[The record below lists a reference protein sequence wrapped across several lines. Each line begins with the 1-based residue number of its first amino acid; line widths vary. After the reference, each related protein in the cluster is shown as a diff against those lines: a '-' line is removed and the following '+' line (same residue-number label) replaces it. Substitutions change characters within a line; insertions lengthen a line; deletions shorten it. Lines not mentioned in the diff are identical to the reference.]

1 MPAFSFRSAPGRA
14 SAIVLTLFALATSG
28 ALAAVPAE
36 TKPAPASSNLDAP
49 LFYQLLLGEI
59 ELRNG
64 DTATAYQLLLDAAK
78 RAKDEALFR
87 RVTDIALQA
96 RAGDQALAAVLA
108 WRQAIPDSQEALRY
122 QVQLLVALNRVGEA
136 DEPLT
141 TLLTKAPRPALP
153 AMIDAVP
160 RFLGRSADR
169 AGVAALIERAM
180 KPFADDPETRT
191 SALVAT
197 GRGWLA
203 AGDTA
208 KALAFA
214 QRAAAANPAADGPA
228 LLALDLLPA
237 TPAAEAI
244 VTARVATAP
253 SSPAVRLLYVR
264 TLAASQR
271 LADAAEQV
279 TALTQSDPG
288 LAPPWL
294 TLGALDL
301 ELNRPKEATIALET
315 YVRLVEGG
323 APVTFG
329 AAPVAPVPP
338 AGDDEDED
346 DTPST
351 ASSALTQAWLL
362 LSQAAEQQGDLAG
375 AERWLAKI
383 DDPQRAL
390 DVQSRR
396 ASLLAKQGRM
406 AEARELIRRVPE
418 RTSADARA
426 KLMAEAELL
435 REAKQW
441 SEAEKVLAQA
451 NKAFPDDTDL
461 LYEQAMIEEKL
472 DKMDDMERL
481 LRRVIELKPNHQH
494 AYNALGYSL
503 ADRKIRLDEARA
515 LIQKALDLS
524 PGEPY
529 ITDSMG
535 WVEYRLGHREEAIR
549 LLRVAYQ
556 SRPDPEIAAH
566 LGEVLWT
573 DGKTE
578 EARRVWREARAR
590 DASNDVL
597 RETLVR
603 LRVDDL

>member
-1 MPAFSFRSAPGRA
+1 MPAFSFRSAPGCA
-14 SAIVLTLFALATSG
+14 SGFALAMLALATSTT
-28 ALAAVPAE
+28 LAAVPAKMTPE
-36 TKPAPASSNLDAP
+36 IASSNLDAP

-64 DTATAYQLLLDAAK
+64 DTATAYQLLLDAAR

-108 WRQAIPDSQEALRY
+108 WRQAIPESQEALRY
-122 QVQLLVALNRVGEA
+122 QVQLLVALNRIGEA

-141 TLLTKAPRPALP
+141 TLLKRAPRPALP
-153 AMIDAVP
+153 GMIDAVP

-180 KPFADDPETRT
+180 KPFAEDPETKT
-191 SALVAT
+191 VALVAT

-208 KALAFA
+208 KALALA
-214 QRAAAANPAADGPA
+214 QRAAEASPSADGPA

-244 VTARVATAP
+244 VTARVATPP

-271 LADAAEQV
+271 IADAAQQV
-279 TALTQSDPG
+279 GALTQSDPS

-294 TLGALDL
+294 TLGALEL
-301 ELNRPKEATIALET
+301 ELHHPKEATTALET

-323 APVTFG
+323 APVAFG
-329 AAPVAPVPP
+329 AAPAAPVPV
-338 AGDDEDED
+338 ADDDED

-351 ASSALTQAWLL
+351 PSGALTQAWLL
-362 LSQAAEQQGDLAG
+362 LSQAAEEQGDLAG
-375 AERWLAKI
+375 AERWLTRI
-383 DDPQRAL
+383 DDSQRAL

-396 ASLLAKQGRM
+396 ASLLVKQGKM

-418 RTSADARA
+418 RTPTDARA
-426 KLMAEAELL
+426 KLIAEAELL

-451 NKAFPDDTDL
+451 NKTFPDDTDL

-472 DKMDDMERL
+472 DRLGDMERL

-503 ADRKIRLDEARA
+503 ADRKIRLPEARL
-515 LIQKALDLS
+515 LIQKALELS
-524 PGEPY
+524 PGEPF

-556 SRPDPEIAAH
+556 ARPDPEIAAH
-566 LGEVLWT
+566 LGEVLWS
-573 DGKTE
+573 DGQTE
-578 EARRVWREARAR
+578 EARRVWREGRSR
-590 DASNDVL
+590 DSSNDVL
-597 RETLVR
+597 RETLAR
-603 LRVDDL
+603 LRVDL

>member
-1 MPAFSFRSAPGRA
+1 MPAFSLRSAPGRA
-14 SAIVLTLFALATSG
+14 AGFALALLAFAAAP
-28 ALAAVPAE
+28 ALAAVAPDPDAE
-36 TKPAPASSNLDAP
+36 LTRSNLDAP

-59 ELRNG
+59 ELRSG

-78 RAKDEALFR
+78 RAKDESLFR

-108 WRQAIPDSQEALRY
+108 WRQALPESQEALRY
-122 QVQLLVALNRVGEA
+122 QVQLLVALNRVAEA

-141 TLLTKAPRPALP
+141 TLLKQAPKPALP

-180 KPFADDPETRT
+180 KPFAADPETSA

-214 QRAAAANPAADGPA
+214 QRAAAANPAADAPA
-228 LLALDLLPA
+228 LLALDLLPG

-244 VTARVATAP
+244 VTARVATPP
-253 SSPAVRLLYVR
+253 SSAGVRLLYVR

-271 LADAAEQV
+271 LADAAVQAG
-279 TALTQSDPG
+279 ALTQSDPK

-301 ELNRPKEATIALET
+301 ELKRPKEATVALET
-315 YVRLVEGG
+315 YVSLVENG
-323 APVTFG
+323 APVGFG
-329 AAPVAPVPP
+329 PAPVAPV
-338 AGDDEDED
+338 AAASDDDDD
-346 DTPST
+346 DTPAT
-351 ASSALTQAWLL
+351 ASGALTQAWLL
-362 LSQAAEQQGDLAG
+362 LSQASEQQGDLAG

-383 DDPQRAL
+383 DDSQRAL

-396 ASLLAKQGRM
+396 ASLLVKQGRM

-418 RTSADARA
+418 RAPGDARA
-426 KLMAEAELL
+426 KLLAEAELL

-441 SEAEKVLAQA
+441 NEAEKVLAQA

-472 DKMDDMERL
+472 DRLDEMEHL
-481 LRRVIELKPNHQH
+481 LRRVIELKPDHQH

-503 ADRKIRLDEARA
+503 ADRKIRLPEARQ

-524 PGEPY
+524 PGEPF

-535 WVEYRLGHREEAIR
+535 WVEYRLGNRDEAIR

-566 LGEVLWT
+566 LGEVLWSE
-573 DGKTE
+573 GKTD
-578 EARRVWREARAR
+578 EARRVWREGRSR
-590 DASNDVL
+590 DSSNDVL
-597 RETLVR
+597 RETLAR
-603 LRVDDL
+603 LRVDL

>member
-1 MPAFSFRSAPGRA
+1 MPAFSIRSAPGRITGLA
-14 SAIVLTLFALATSG
+14 LVLFAFSTGST
-28 ALAAVPAE
+28 LAAVPAE
-36 TKPAPASSNLDAP
+36 MIPEVANSNLDAP

-64 DTATAYQLLLDAAK
+64 DRATAYQLLLDAAR

-108 WRQAIPDSQEALRY
+108 WRQALPDSQEALRY
-122 QVQLLVALNRVGEA
+122 QVQLLVALNRLAEA

-141 TLLTKAPRPALP
+141 TLLKQAPRPALP
-153 AMIDAVP
+153 GMIEAVP

-169 AGVAALIERAM
+169 AGVATLVERAM
-180 KPFADDPETRT
+180 KPFDDDPETRT
-191 SALVAT
+191 VALVAT
-197 GRGWLA
+197 GRSWLA
-203 AGDTA
+203 AGDAA
-208 KALAFA
+208 KALDFA
-214 QRAAAANPAADGPA
+214 RRAAAAGPSDDGPA
-228 LLALDLLPA
+228 LLALDMLPA
-237 TPAAEAI
+237 TPAAEVI
-244 VTARVATAP
+244 VTARIATPP

-271 LADAAEQV
+271 LVDAALQV
-279 TALTQSDPG
+279 DALTRSDPT

-294 TLGALDL
+294 TLGALQL
-301 ELNRPKEATIALET
+301 ELHRPKEATAALET

-323 APVTFG
+323 APVAFG
-329 AAPVAPVPP
+329 AAPAAPAP
-338 AGDDEDED
+338 ANDDDED

-351 ASSALTQAWLL
+351 PGTALTQAWLL
-362 LSQAAEQQGDLAG
+362 LSQAAEEQGDLAG
-375 AERWLAKI
+375 AERWLARI
-383 DDPQRAL
+383 DDSQRAL

-396 ASLLAKQGRM
+396 ASLLAKQGKM

-418 RTSADARA
+418 RSAGDARA
-426 KLMAEAELL
+426 KLVAEAELL

-441 SEAEKVLAQA
+441 GDAEKVLGQA

-461 LYEQAMIEEKL
+461 LYEQAMLEEKL
-472 DKMDDMERL
+472 DRLDDMERL

-503 ADRKIRLDEARA
+503 ADRKIRLPEARA
-515 LIQKALDLS
+515 LIQKALELS
-524 PGEPY
+524 PGEPF

-556 SRPDPEIAAH
+556 ARPDPEIAAH
-566 LGEVLWT
+566 LGEVLWSE
-573 DGKTE
+573 GKTE
-578 EARRVWREARAR
+578 EARRVWREGRAR
-590 DASNDVL
+590 DSSNDVL
-597 RETLVR
+597 RETLAR
-603 LRVDDL
+603 LRVEL

>member
-1 MPAFSFRSAPGRA
+1 MPAFSIRSAPGRVSGLA
-14 SAIVLTLFALATSG
+14 LALFAFATG
-28 ALAAVPAE
+28 TTLAAVPAE
-36 TKPAPASSNLDAP
+36 TKAEITNSNLDAP

-64 DTATAYQLLLDAAK
+64 EKATAYQLLLDAAR

-108 WRQAIPDSQEALRY
+108 WRQALPDSQEALRY

-136 DEPLT
+136 DEPLS
-141 TLLTKAPRPALP
+141 TLLKQAPRPALP
-153 AMIDAVP
+153 GMIDAVP
-160 RFLGRSADR
+160 RFVGRSADR
-169 AGVAALIERAM
+169 AGVAAL
-180 KPFADDPETRT
+180 
-191 SALVAT
+191 VAT
-197 GRGWLA
+197 GRSWLA

-208 KALAFA
+208 KALEFA
-214 QRAAAANPAADGPA
+214 QRAAAAAPSADGPA
-228 LLALDLLPA
+228 LLALDMLPA

-244 VTARVATAP
+244 VTARVATSP

-271 LADAAEQV
+271 LADAALQV
-279 TALTQSDPG
+279 GALTRSDPT

-294 TLGALDL
+294 TLGALEL
-301 ELNRPKEATIALET
+301 ELHRPKQATTALET

-323 APVTFG
+323 AAVTFG
-329 AAPVAPVPP
+329 TAPAAPAPVA
-338 AGDDEDED
+338 DDDDD

-351 ASSALTQAWLL
+351 PGSALTQAWLL
-362 LSQAAEQQGDLAG
+362 LSQAAEEQGDLAG
-375 AERWLAKI
+375 AERWLARI
-383 DDPQRAL
+383 DDSQRAL

-396 ASLLAKQGRM
+396 ASLLVKQGKM

-418 RTSADARA
+418 RMAGDARA
-426 KLMAEAELL
+426 KLLAEAELL

-441 SEAEKVLAQA
+441 GEAEKVLAQA

-461 LYEQAMIEEKL
+461 LYEQAMLEEKL
-472 DKMDDMERL
+472 DRLDDMERL

-503 ADRKIRLDEARA
+503 ADRKIRLPEARL
-515 LIQKALDLS
+515 LIQKALELS
-524 PGEPY
+524 PGEPF

-556 SRPDPEIAAH
+556 ARPDPEIAAH
-566 LGEVLWT
+566 LGEVLWI

-578 EARRVWREARAR
+578 EARRVWREGRAR
-590 DASNDVL
+590 DSSNDVL
-597 RETLVR
+597 RETLAR
-603 LRVDDL
+603 LRVEL